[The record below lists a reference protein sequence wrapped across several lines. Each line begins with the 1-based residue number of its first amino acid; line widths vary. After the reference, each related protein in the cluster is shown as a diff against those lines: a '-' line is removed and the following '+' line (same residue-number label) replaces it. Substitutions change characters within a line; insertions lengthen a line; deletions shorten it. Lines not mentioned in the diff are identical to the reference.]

1 MDVLPVVVLML
12 VISPV
17 ALIDK
22 GKLRVFSIDWNC
34 SRFETLITA
43 WNSYSV
49 EFDEAK
55 GKKKRKK
62 RKTQTNHKAMITLII
77 WTWSDTVIA
86 IQFCLFIEYP
96 PSSSFSK
103 HFAKHVFFK

>member
-17 ALIDK
+17 ALINK

-34 SRFETLITA
+34 SRFEMLITA

-62 RKTQTNHKAMITLII
+62 KKNPNK
-77 WTWSDTVIA
+77 
-86 IQFCLFIEYP
+86 P
-96 PSSSFSK
+96 
-103 HFAKHVFFK
+103 